1 MATYFSIRT
10 GSPSDARFILSF
22 SFATPIRLRMHTN
35 VRGVASPASTSCR
48 PSSSSASLMTA
59 RSSRRCSV
67 TVRAADANC
76 RDMVGQR
83 REVDGKGKVYK
94 LKFLAADGE
103 FREADCP
110 DNMYIFDAAE
120 KAGIDLPAT
129 CRGGRETRMQASGRS
144 AEQHGHGHSI
154 LTWLATFPCCRPY
167 LWCLRSSRPSAHLS
181 YSYSAYP
188 C

>member
-1 MATYFSIRT
+1 MT
-10 GSPSDARFILSF
+10 
-22 SFATPIRLRMHTN
+22 
-35 VRGVASPASTSCR
+35 VRSNR
-48 PSSSSASLMTA
+48 
-59 RSSRRCSV
+59 SRRCSV
-67 TVRAADANC
+67 AVRAADANC

-129 CRGGRETRMQASGRS
+129 CRGGSGSLARAPHASLGPNS
-144 AEQHGHGHSI
+144 MGM
-154 LTWLATFPCCRPY
+154 AT
-167 LWCLRSSRPSAHLS
+167 LS
-181 YSYSAYP
+181 
-188 C
+188 